1 MMSKL
6 TMETKIITVDY
17 ARKKLGKRAKKMTDR
32 EIDAAL
38 TIRETRKSTEAV
50 GWAQPTE

>member
-1 MMSKL
+1 MSKL

-32 EIDAAL
+32 EIEKL
-38 TIRETRKSTEAV
+38 LVTLRQLCNKTIDSVVEDKL
-50 GWAQPTE
+50 